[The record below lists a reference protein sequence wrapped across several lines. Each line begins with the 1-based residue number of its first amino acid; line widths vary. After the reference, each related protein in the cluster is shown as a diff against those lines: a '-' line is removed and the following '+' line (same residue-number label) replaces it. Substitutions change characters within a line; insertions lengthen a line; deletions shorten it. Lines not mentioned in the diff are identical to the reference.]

1 MFDIVYCSVWMY
13 TCTRVLLKVKYVY
26 RVTCMS
32 IYMCV
37 CIPIIPHTGPVAAQ
51 GVYEAMPLSVEAFR
65 VTKAWASG
73 GSWQEVV
80 ATAAMAE
87 GDVF

>member
-1 MFDIVYCSVWMY
+1 MFDVVSCLIMFV
-13 TCTRVLLKVKYVY
+13 
-26 RVTCMS
+26 
-32 IYMCV
+32 YMCDYV
-37 CIPIIPHTGPVAAQ
+37 CVYAHHSSHWPGGQ

-87 GDVF
+87 GDVFRLLRRTLDAWIHRT

>member
-1 MFDIVYCSVWMY
+1 MY
-13 TCTRVLLKVKYVY
+13 IELHACLY
-26 RVTCMS
+26 
-32 IYMCV
+32 IYMYICV
-37 CIPIIPHTGPVAAQ
+37 CIPITPHTGPVAAQ

-87 GDVF
+87 GDVFRLLRRTLDAWIHNRM